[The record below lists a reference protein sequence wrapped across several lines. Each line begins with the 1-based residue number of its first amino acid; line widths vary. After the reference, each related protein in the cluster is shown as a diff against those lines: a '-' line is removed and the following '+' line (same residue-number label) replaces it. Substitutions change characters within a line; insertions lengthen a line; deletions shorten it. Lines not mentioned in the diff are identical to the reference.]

1 MISEE
6 QRLFGLSTI
15 GDNFRDFRD
24 KGPLDLLEK
33 YVLTPM
39 EKGAFEAFKKVDP
52 SDTVQV
58 METQKMSQ
66 IIDQIRAAI
75 EQKIQEGNLAKEYL
89 RNIQAE
95 IESE

>member
-6 QRLFGLSTI
+6 QRLFEISTI
-15 GDNFRDFRD
+15 GDNLRDFRD
-24 KGPLDLLEK
+24 KGPLELLEK
-33 YVLTPM
+33 YVLIPM

-58 METQKMSQ
+58 METQKLSQ
-66 IIDQIRAAI
+66 IIDQIRATI

-89 RNIQAE
+89 RNQAE
-95 IESE
+95 EPE